1 MPEEELNSRASRVRL
16 ILMDVDGVLTDGRIW
31 YVPHGDSLEE
41 VKAFDAADGAGIALA
56 HKAGLATGI
65 VSGRASAAVLHRAR
79 ELGIEEVHL
88 GVADKAAFLAR
99 ISDSRSI
106 AVEDIAFIG
115 DEVVDLPA
123 MRRVGFPVAVANASN
138 DVKRHAAYVTKA
150 GGGRGA
156 VRETIEL
163 ILRVQ
168 GKWHALVTEFLK

>member
-1 MPEEELNSRASRVRL
+1 MPEEELNLRASRVRL

-31 YVPHGDSLEE
+31 YVPHGDGLEE

-88 GVADKAAFLAR
+88 GVVDKAAVLAR

-123 MRRVGFPVAVANASN
+123 MRRVGFSSRGFQRIRRRQTARRICHDGRRRPRRRPRN
-138 DVKRHAAYVTKA
+138 DRVDSF
-150 GGGRGA
+150 GR
-156 VRETIEL
+156 RESGTL
-163 ILRVQ
+163 S
-168 GKWHALVTEFLK
+168 